1 MKITK
6 RQLKRII
13 REAMDPRVLEE
24 PSGGYIGDALT
35 HDPDYPEPPDP
46 TGTELEPEFF
56 RDMQTAEDAAVNMV
70 FGDGS
75 ERLGDTLPWEVRIVS
90 VDGEYSLYA
99 MKDGFDRYN
108 GEGKEVAALSRGG
121 AIRYGRRIGGR

>member
-1 MKITK
+1 MSISK
-6 RQLKRII
+6 RQLRRII
-13 REAMDPRVLEE
+13 REAIDPTDDLRHRRH
-24 PSGGYIGDALT
+24 SY
-35 HDPDYPEPPDP
+35 DPNYPAP

-99 MKDGFDRYN
+99 MKDGFDRYD

-121 AIRYGRRIGGR
+121 AIRYGRRIG